1 MKVFIN
7 GKEQEI
13 LQATVFPAPYNKKEK
28 CNYVTFSQALPSE
41 VKIITDEKIEN
52 MVIRPLSAKVEFSYD
67 DNIITIPKLGNLNI
81 SVEYNNNCILVFAS
95 EKKEYICNGNVV
107 HFKKGRHNIGK
118 MTFTEDDL
126 TVILDEGAY
135 LDGKFE
141 FNGCKNLKICGL
153 GVLANLSYRFG
164 THRVLCDFLACENV
178 VVEDITLTDSVFWV
192 MRVFGCEN
200 VKINN
205 VKIVSG
211 DGNNDAFDICG
222 SRNVEVKHC
231 FTRTWD
237 DSLVVKSFD
246 DRDKTSVHVV
256 FEDSDTDMTK
266 AFEKIGNCEHIY
278 FSDCVLW
285 NDFARPI
292 EIGVSVRCDRIFD
305 VHFENIDIIR
315 STTGYPLM
323 GSHHGDRAEISNI
336 YFENIRIEDC
346 PGAQL
351 FDFRIT
357 SSCWNTDTQKGS
369 MKNFYFKDI
378 KLVGKPGIE
387 FLPEMSRIQGYSTE
401 NTIENFTFEDIELLG
416 MYPNSPKELNLV
428 CNEFTKNIVV
438 KSSKANMDMVKTKV
452 DVGKLALKDGR
463 YEGTVN
469 TKIINLSDNAVS
481 GNVWLAISPDNT
493 AVKSTEKVSYCLD
506 AKKSTEFETKVNLMP
521 GKTVIRVQADSLNV
535 ISDWKLLD
543 NPMVICDKPVQ
554 FEFVNYYGVRRFADI
569 WADSDGINISSDIMS
584 DGKLIVYTANQVS
597 EEKGEV
603 LFTVEETDFGK
614 AMAICLGNN
623 CEHVIA
629 PELRCP
635 AEISYVFLNMP
646 KIEKLNK
653 IIYEGSK
660 EIHISFE
667 ELGIDK
673 KNFMIELVAE
683 VPEMKAYR
691 YPLTMFHSVIPHE
704 SSHMFGKVVI
714 K

>member
-1 MKVFIN
+1 MKVLIN

-28 CNYVTFSQALPSE
+28 CDYITFSQNEPSE
-41 VKIITDEKIEN
+41 IKIITDEKIEN
-52 MVIRPLSAKVEFSYD
+52 LVIRPLSAKVNFSYE
-67 DNIITIPKLGNLNI
+67 DNTITIPEMGNLNI
-81 SVEYNNNCILVFAS
+81 SVEYNDKCILVFAAQ
-95 EKKEYICNGNVV
+95 KKEYKAEGKVIR
-107 HFKKGRHNIGK
+107 FEKGRHDIGK
-118 MTFTEDDL
+118 MTFTEDNL

-153 GVLANLSYRFG
+153 GVLSNLSYRFG
-164 THRVLCDFLACENV
+164 THRVLCDLLACENV

-256 FEDSDTDMTK
+256 FKDSGTDMTK

-292 EIGVSVRCDRIFD
+292 EIGVSMRCDKIFD

-357 SSCWNTDTQKGS
+357 SSCWNTDTKKGS
-369 MKNFYFKDI
+369 MHDFYFKDI
-378 KLVGKPGIE
+378 KFVGKPGID
-387 FLPEMSRIQGYSTE
+387 FLPEMSRIQGYSEE
-401 NTIENFTFEDIELLG
+401 NTIENFIFEDIDLLG
-416 MYPNSPKELNLV
+416 MFPNSPDELNLV
-428 CNEFTKNIVV
+428 LNEYTKNIVV
-438 KSSKANMDMVKTKV
+438 KSSKANMNMVKTEV
-452 DVGKLALKDGR
+452 DIGELTLKDGK
-463 YEGTVN
+463 YEGIVT
-469 TKIINLSDNAVS
+469 TKIINLSEKETK
-481 GNVWLAISPDNT
+481 GNVWLEISPKNT
-493 AVKSTEKVSYCLD
+493 AIKSTDRVYYKIG
-506 AKKSTEFETKVNLMP
+506 AKESTEFETKVTLLP
-521 GKTVIRVQADSLNV
+521 GKSVIRVQADSLNV
-535 ISDWKLLD
+535 ISDWKLIE
-543 NPMVICDKPVQ
+543 NPLVLTKEMEK
-554 FEFVNYYGVRRFADI
+554 FEFVNYYGIKKEIYLSADET
-569 WADSDGINISSDIMS
+569 GINIKATDN
-584 DGKLIVYTANQVS
+584 GKLTIYSAKAVPVQI
-597 EEKGEV
+597 GEV
-603 LFTVEETDFGK
+603 LFTVEETDFAESMAVCMGK
-614 AMAICLGNN
+614 NG
-623 CEHVIA
+623 EHVIA

-635 AEISYVFLNMP
+635 AEIWYVFNNMP
-646 KIEKLNK
+646 KVQK
-653 IIYEGSK
+653 IFKNDLEEQK
-660 EIHISFE
+660 DIHISYE
-667 ELGIDK
+667 KLGAKENLIL
-673 KNFMIELVAE
+673 ELVMDI
-683 VPEMKAYR
+683 PETEKLR
-691 YPLTMFHSVIPHE
+691 YPLSLFHSVTPDQ
-704 SSHMFGKVVI
+704 SCHMFAKVVV

>member
-1 MKVFIN
+1 MKVLIN

-28 CNYVTFSQALPSE
+28 CNYVTFSQETKSE
-41 VKIITDEKIEN
+41 IKIITDEKIEKL
-52 MVIRPLSAKVEFSYD
+52 VIRPLSAKVNFSYEE
-67 DNIITIPKLGNLNI
+67 NTITIPEMGNLNS
-81 SVEYNNNCILVFAS
+81 SVEYNDKCILVFAS
-95 EKKEYICNGNVV
+95 QKKEYKAEGKVIR
-107 HFKKGRHNIGK
+107 FEKGRHDIGK
-118 MTFTEDDL
+118 MTFTEDNL

-153 GVLANLSYRFG
+153 GVLSNLSYRFG
-164 THRVLCDFLACENV
+164 THRVLCDLLACENV

-211 DGNNDAFDICG
+211 DGNNDGFDICG

-256 FEDSDTDMTK
+256 FKDSGTDMTK

-292 EIGVSVRCDRIFD
+292 ELGVSMRCDKIFD

-323 GSHHGDRAEISNI
+323 GSQHGARAEISNI
-336 YFENIRIEDC
+336 SFENIRIEDC

-357 SSCWNTDTQKGS
+357 SSCWNTDTKKGS
-369 MKNFYFKDI
+369 MHDFYFKDI
-378 KLVGKPGIE
+378 KFVGKPGID
-387 FLPEMSRIQGYSTE
+387 FLPEMSRIQGYSEE
-401 NTIENFTFEDIELLG
+401 NTIENFIFEDIDLLG
-416 MYPNSPKELNLV
+416 MFPNSPDELNLV
-428 CNEFTKNIVV
+428 LNEYTKNIVV
-438 KSSKANMDMVKTKV
+438 KSSKANMNMVKTEV
-452 DVGKLALKDGR
+452 DIGELTLKDGK
-463 YEGTVN
+463 YEGIVT
-469 TKIINLSDNAVS
+469 TKIINLSEKETK
-481 GNVWLAISPDNT
+481 GNVWLEISPKNT
-493 AVKSTEKVSYCLD
+493 AIKSTDRVYYKIG
-506 AKKSTEFETKVNLMP
+506 AKESTEFETKVTLLP
-521 GKTVIRVQADSLNV
+521 GKSVIRVQADSLNV
-535 ISDWKLLD
+535 ISDWKLIE
-543 NPMVICDKPVQ
+543 NPLVLTKEMEK
-554 FEFVNYYGVRRFADI
+554 FEFVNYYGIKKEIYLSADET
-569 WADSDGINISSDIMS
+569 GINIKATDN
-584 DGKLIVYTANQVS
+584 GKLTIYSAKAVPVQI
-597 EEKGEV
+597 GEV
-603 LFTVEETDFGK
+603 LFTVEETDFAESMAVCMGK
-614 AMAICLGNN
+614 NG
-623 CEHVIA
+623 EHVIA

-635 AEISYVFLNMP
+635 AEIWYVFNNMP
-646 KIEKLNK
+646 KVEKIFKNEIEEQND
-653 IIYEGSK
+653 
-660 EIHISFE
+660 IHISYE
-667 ELGIDK
+667 KLGAKENLIL
-673 KNFMIELVAE
+673 ELVMDI
-683 VPEMKAYR
+683 PETEKLR
-691 YPLTMFHSVIPHE
+691 YPLSLFHSVTPDQ
-704 SSHMFGKVVI
+704 SCHMFAKVVV